1 MRKTKRLT
9 ALLLALVMALS
20 LCAGMAQAASSEE
33 EALGEVN
40 IFNGGTRLS
49 YLSINGKVQSFI
61 YTYFKY
67 PSVNGTVKE
76 IPAYCVNPTTKGVP
90 QSVAAGESIKY
101 LADQKAS
108 DPKIT
113 GIVANGYP
121 TRGLSELKLENKEQ
135 AYYATK
141 MALWCYILPGWNIN
155 NLKVNSSLTGVELQ
169 RAQKILAAAKDI
181 YTRGSWWTQNY
192 APSLTTETDREEA
205 YPVTINGVAYKQ
217 QVFTITSAT
226 WIANYAVKVGFAD
239 PSSVPAGTKIVDM
252 NNNEISTITTGT
264 DGGTYAGKCK
274 VLYPADSVAGESG
287 SVQLSFSA
295 NVYQYA
301 VFYASCAETG
311 KYGQLQ
317 HYMCDTDPTRS
328 MRLSAV
334 SSYGD
339 AQAPE
344 QPETGLEIV
353 KVDAGTNT
361 PLAGAV
367 FEVKAPSGDV
377 YGAYSTNDQGRI
389 LLDLRESGTYSVT
402 EITPPRYYLPAENPT
417 QTVTVS
423 YGEVAKVTFANEA
436 YGDLRIEKL
445 DAANGGGLYGAQV
458 QIRHI
463 ESGTT
468 RTGSTNMAGV
478 CQFTDLLPGAY
489 EIREIAAPIGYQL
502 DGQAHTVN
510 VVKGT
515 VTSYTLKNEA
525 NPGLR
530 IIKYDR
536 GSMETLPDV
545 SFNIYKDTVLI
556 GAFQTDQLGEI
567 LLTDLAPGT
576 YRVEETDT
584 GDDSHI
590 VNVMPQEI
598 ELAAGDGILQ
608 LVFFND
614 RKPGLH
620 LIKVDSADPSKVI
633 PNAVFEI
640 KSVDGS
646 FGPKEYTTQADGRID
661 LADLPA
667 GAYVVTEKS
676 CPGYEIDDAQR
687 IIQLDPNE
695 TGEFVFTNS
704 VKPSLQI
711 IKTSTDG
718 TPLAGVTFRIAKIAD
733 GSRYLD
739 RTTDAQGEIRLDGLE
754 PGVYSVKETAT
765 TANHIL
771 DRQEYHVELFAGKIS
786 TIVLQNDQR
795 PNLTV
800 YKHDADTGEPVP
812 GTVFSVRAAD
822 GHSVDEIRTGED
834 GSATLENLLPG
845 VYEISEKSVPAPYLL
860 DAAAQLVTLY
870 PNRDHTVY
878 FENHQKPGLTINKV
892 DSITKDP
899 VQGAKFHVT
908 YAGSNTFTGE
918 INDLGDYYTDENG
931 QILFTALKDG
941 WYKVTETE
949 PARGYAIKDPA
960 VQEFY
965 LAAGSS
971 KTVTFENTPL
981 SALIIKKVD
990 ADTGTMLQGARFEL
1004 RYLGGTSG
1012 TGGTVIGQYTTSAN
1026 GTIVVT
1032 GLAAGTYIVQET
1044 KAPSGYEI
1052 DETPQTVYLSG
1063 RDQDVVTV
1071 EFSNGRHGGLIV
1083 QKIDSVTRR
1092 PLPGAQFEVIAA
1104 DGSYVPDQGGAVSSN
1119 GIYTTDENGQIH
1131 IAGVKPGTTLVVTE
1145 TKAPDGYILD
1155 SAAQTVQINASDTQ
1169 TLTFTN
1175 TPIGGLTIIKTDEDS
1190 GRRISGVQMEVR
1202 RMNGEII
1209 GNYTT
1214 DSSGVIRLPEAD
1226 AGWYTVTEL
1235 KAAKGYRLDTT
1246 PHNIEVKD
1254 GQTATLTVT
1263 NHKQSGIII
1272 HKVDAGTGEGIY
1284 GATFLLYDANHNP
1297 IGEYTSDQDGYVYI
1311 DEGLEDGR
1319 YYLREIRA
1327 ADGYM
1332 ADDTLKTIYVRYGS
1346 TSEVRWENTAVKGQ
1360 IQIIKKSADDN
1371 PINGLPAGSLLEGA
1385 VFEIYDKAGNTVDTI
1400 RTDRNGRAVSKLL
1413 PLSRYSIREIKAPG
1427 CYAVNTTLMTAY
1439 LEYEGQIVTFEVE
1452 NSSVATGVS
1461 IKKTGY
1467 AQVMP
1472 GQPIRYTL
1480 TQIGNTSTVPLQ
1492 SFYWRDTLP
1501 AQVSMDKVVTGTYN
1515 QSLSYKVVYMT
1526 NLSGSYRTL
1535 ADNLSTAKNYVLDAR
1550 PAALGLAANER
1561 ITELMFVF
1569 GTVKAGF
1576 AQVETPY
1583 LYGTVVKGLANGSSF
1598 VNVADV
1604 GGIYNGQWIMG
1615 VSRWVT
1621 GVYAKTTVTLP
1632 KTGY

>member
-1 MRKTKRLT
+1 MTKTKRLT
-9 ALLLALVMALS
+9 ALLLALVMMLS
-20 LCAGMAQAASSEE
+20 LFTGAAQAASSEV

-40 IFNGGTRLS
+40 IFNGGTKLS
-49 YLSINGKVQSFI
+49 YLSINGRVQSFI

-67 PSVNGTVKE
+67 PSANGTVKE
-76 IPAYCVNPTTKGVP
+76 IPAYCVNPTTAGVP
-90 QSVAAGESIKY
+90 QSVAPGESIRY
-101 LADQKAS
+101 LAEQKAS

-155 NLKVNSSLTGVELQ
+155 NLKVNPSLTGVELQ

-181 YTRGSWWTQNY
+181 YTRGSWWTTNL
-192 APSLTTETDREEA
+192 APALTTAADREQA
-205 YPVTINGVAYKQ
+205 YPVTIDGVAYKQ

-226 WIANYAVKVGFAD
+226 WITNFAVQVAFAD

-252 NNNEISTITTGT
+252 NNNEISTITTSA
-264 DGGTYAGKCK
+264 DGGVYAGKCK

-287 SVQLSFSA
+287 SVQLTFTA

-301 VFYASCAETG
+301 VFYATCAETN

-317 HYMCDTDPTRS
+317 NYMCDTDPTRN

-334 SSYGD
+334 STYGD
-339 AQAPE
+339 TPDVDT
-344 QPETGLEIV
+344 PETGLEII

-377 YGAYSTNDQGRI
+377 YGTYSTDGQGRI
-389 LLDLRESGTYSVT
+389 LLDLRESGTYVVT

-463 ESGTT
+463 ETGATK
-468 RTGSTNMAGV
+468 TGSTNMAGV

-502 DGQAHTVN
+502 DSQVHTVN

-525 NPGLR
+525 KPGLR

-536 GSMETLPDV
+536 GSMETLPGV
-545 SFNIYKDTVLI
+545 SFSIYRDTVLI
-556 GAFQTDQLGEI
+556 GTYQTDQLGEI
-567 LLTDLAPGT
+567 LLTDLTPGT
-576 YRVEETDT
+576 YRVEEVDT

-598 ELAAGDGILQ
+598 ELEAGNGILQ

-620 LIKVDSADPSKVI
+620 LVKVDSADPSKVI
-633 PNAVFEI
+633 VGAVFEI

-646 FGPKEYTTQADGRID
+646 FGPKEFATLENGTID
-661 LADLPA
+661 LSDLPA
-667 GAYVVTEKS
+667 GAYVVTEKN

-704 VKPSLQI
+704 IKPSLQI
-711 IKTSTDG
+711 IKTSTGG

-765 TANHIL
+765 TAGHIL
-771 DRQEYHVELFAGKIS
+771 DRQEYHVELFAGKVS
-786 TIVLQNDQR
+786 TIALQNERR

-812 GTVFSVRAAD
+812 GTVFLVKAAD

-834 GSATLENLLPG
+834 GSATLQNLLPG

-860 DAAAQLVTLY
+860 DAAAQLATLY
-870 PNRDHTVY
+870 PSRDHTVY
-878 FENHQKPGLTINKV
+878 FENHQKPVLTINKI
-892 DSITKDP
+892 DSITKAP
-899 VQGAKFHVT
+899 IPHTKFQVW
-908 YAGSNTFTGE
+908 YLSDNTDTGE
-918 INDLGDYYTDENG
+918 MRDLGYYFTDENG
-931 QILFTALKDG
+931 QIQISRLTDG
-941 WYKVTETE
+941 WYRVTEVE
-949 PARGYAIKDPA
+949 PADGYEIKDPA
-960 VQEFY
+960 TQQFY
-965 LAAGSS
+965 LTAGTG
-971 KTVTFENTPL
+971 KTATFENTPL
-981 SALIIKKVD
+981 SGLVIKKVD
-990 ADTGTMLQGARFEL
+990 ADTGAVLQGAKFSL
-1004 RYLGGTSG
+1004 KYLSGVSG
-1012 TGGTVIGQYTTSAN
+1012 TGGTVIGEYTTGVN
-1026 GTIVVT
+1026 GTVT
-1032 GLAAGTYIVQET
+1032 VNRLDAGTYVVEEI
-1044 KAPSGYEI
+1044 KAPDGYEI
-1052 DETPQTVYLSG
+1052 SEGAKTVYITG
-1063 RDQDVVTV
+1063 NEQAVVTV
-1071 EFSNGRHGGLIV
+1071 EFADKAHGQLIV
-1083 QKIDSVTRR
+1083 QKLDSVTKK
-1092 PLPGAQFEVIAA
+1092 PLPGAVFEITTS
-1104 DGSYVPDQGGAVSSN
+1104 DGAYVPNAGGAVSSN
-1119 GIYTTDENGQIH
+1119 GIYTTDKNGQIR
-1131 IAGVKPGTTLVVTE
+1131 ITGVRPGATLVVTE

-1155 SAAQTVQINASDTQ
+1155 TTSQTVQVNASDTQ

-1190 GRRISGVQMEVR
+1190 GRRIPGVQMEVR

-1209 GNYTT
+1209 GTYTT
-1214 DSSGVIRLPEAD
+1214 DGNGVIRLPEAE

-1235 KAAKGYRLDTT
+1235 KAARGYRLDTT

-1254 GQTATLTVT
+1254 GRTATLTVT
-1263 NHKQSGIII
+1263 NHKASGILI
-1272 HKVDAGTGEGIY
+1272 HKVDANTGEGVY
-1284 GATFLLYDANHNP
+1284 GAAFLLYDASRNP
-1297 IGEYTSDQDGYVYI
+1297 IGEYISDQDGYVYI

-1327 ADGYM
+1327 ADGYIR
-1332 ADDTLKTIYVRYGS
+1332 DDTLKTIYIRYGS
-1346 TSEVRWENTAVKGQ
+1346 TTEVRWENTAVKGQ

-1371 PINGLPAGSLLEGA
+1371 PTNGLPAGTLLEGA

-1413 PLSRYSIREIKAPG
+1413 PLSRYTIREIKAPSH
-1427 CYAVNTTLMTAY
+1427 YTVNSAQMAAY

-1452 NSSVATGVS
+1452 NNSAATGVS

-1467 AQVMP
+1467 AEVMP

-1480 TQIGNTSTVPLQ
+1480 TQIGNTSTVPLN

-1501 AQVSMDKVVTGTYN
+1501 AQVILDKIVTGTYN
-1515 QSLSYKVVYMT
+1515 QSLSYKVVYKT
-1526 NLSGSYRTL
+1526 STSNGYLTL
-1535 ADNLSTAKNYVLDAR
+1535 ADNLSTARNYVLDAR

-1561 ITELMFVF
+1561 VTELMFVF
-1569 GTVKAGF
+1569 GAVKAGF
-1576 AQVETPY
+1576 GQVETPY
-1583 LYGTVVKGLANGSSF
+1583 TYGTVAKGLSNGTSF

-1604 GGIYNGQWIMG
+1604 GGLYNGQWIMG

>member
-1 MRKTKRLT
+1 MTKTKRLL
-9 ALLLALVMALS
+9 ALLLVLVMALS
-20 LCAGMAQAASSEE
+20 LFTGMAQAASSEE

-40 IFNGGTRLS
+40 IFNGGTKLS
-49 YLSINGKVQSFI
+49 YLSINGKVQSFV
-61 YTYFKY
+61 YTYFNY
-67 PSVNGTVKE
+67 PNANGTVKE

-90 QSVAAGESIKY
+90 QSVAAGESIRY
-101 LADQKAS
+101 LAEQKAS

-121 TRGLSELKLENKEQ
+121 TRGLGELKLENKEQ

-155 NLKVNSSLTGVELQ
+155 NLKVNSSLTGVELE

-181 YTRGSWWTQNY
+181 YTRGSWWTTNL
-192 APSLTTETDREEA
+192 APALTTEVDREEA
-205 YPVTINGVAYKQ
+205 YPVTINGVSYKQ
-217 QVFTITSAT
+217 QVFTIKSAT
-226 WIANYAVKVGFAD
+226 WICNYAVNVGFAD
-239 PSSVPAGTKIVDM
+239 PSSVPAGIKIVDM
-252 NNNEISTITTGT
+252 NNKEISTITTST

-274 VLYPADSVAGESG
+274 VLYPVDSVAGESG
-287 SVQLSFSA
+287 SVQLTFRT

-301 VFYASCAETG
+301 VFYASCAETN

-334 SSYGD
+334 STYGD
-339 AQAPE
+339 TQEPE
-344 QPETGLEIV
+344 TPETGLEII

-367 FEVKAPSGDV
+367 FEVKSPSGDV
-377 YGAYSTNDQGRI
+377 YGTYSTNDEGRI
-389 LLDLRESGTYSVT
+389 LLELRTSGIYVVT
-402 EITPPRYYLPAENPT
+402 EVTPPRYYLPAENPT

-423 YGEVAKVTFANEA
+423 YGEVAKVTFANVA

-445 DAANGGGLYGAQV
+445 DATNGGGLYGAQV

-463 ESGTT
+463 E
-468 RTGSTNMAGV
+468 TGATKTGVTNMAGV
-478 CQFTDLLPGAY
+478 CQFTNLLPGAY

-502 DGQAHTVN
+502 DSQAHTVN

-545 SFNIYKDTVLI
+545 SFNIYRDTVLI
-556 GAFQTDQLGEI
+556 GTFQTDQLGEI

-576 YRVEETDT
+576 YRVEEVDT
-584 GDDSHI
+584 GDDAHI

-620 LIKVDSADPSKVI
+620 LVKVDSTDPSKVI
-633 PNAVFEI
+633 PNTVFEI

-646 FGPKEYTTQADGRID
+646 FGPKEFTTLADGTID
-661 LADLPA
+661 LKSLPA
-667 GAYVVTEKS
+667 GAYMVTEKS

-704 VKPSLQI
+704 IKPSLQI
-711 IKTSTDG
+711 VKTSTDG
-718 TPLAGVTFRIAKIAD
+718 TALPGVTFHIAKIAD
-733 GSRYLD
+733 GSHYLD

-754 PGVYSVKETAT
+754 PGVYSVQETAT

-771 DRQEYHVELFAGKIS
+771 DWQEYHVELFAGKVS
-786 TIVLQNDQR
+786 TIVLQNEQR

-812 GTVFSVRAAD
+812 GTVFLVKAAD
-822 GHSVDEIRTGED
+822 GHSVDQIRTGED
-834 GSATLENLLPG
+834 GSATLRNLLPG
-845 VYEISEKSVPAPYLL
+845 VYEIIEKSVPSPYLL

-870 PNRDHTVY
+870 PSRDHTVY
-878 FENHQKPGLTINKV
+878 FENHQKPVLTINKI
-892 DSITKDP
+892 DSITKNP
-899 VQGAKFHVT
+899 ISHTKFQVWYLSNNT
-908 YAGSNTFTGE
+908 DAGE
-918 INDLGDYYTDENG
+918 MRDLGYYFTDENG
-931 QILFTALKDG
+931 QIQISRLTDG
-941 WYKVTETE
+941 WYRVTEVE
-949 PARGYAIKDPA
+949 PADGYAMKDPTT
-960 VQEFY
+960 QQFY
-965 LAAGSS
+965 LTAGTG

-981 SALIIKKVD
+981 SGLVIKKVD
-990 ADTGTMLQGARFEL
+990 ADTGAVLQGAKFSL
-1004 RYLGGTSG
+1004 KYLSGVSG
-1012 TGGTVIGQYTTSAN
+1012 TGGTVIGEYTTGVN
-1026 GTIVVT
+1026 GTVT
-1032 GLAAGTYIVQET
+1032 INRLDAGTYVVEEI
-1044 KAPSGYEI
+1044 KAPDGYEI
-1052 DETPQTVYLSG
+1052 SEGAKTVYITG
-1063 RDQDVVTV
+1063 NEQAVITV
-1071 EFSNGRHGGLIV
+1071 EFADKAHGQLIV
-1083 QKIDSVTRR
+1083 QKLDSVTKQ
-1092 PLPGAQFEVIAA
+1092 PLPGAVFEITTSGGA
-1104 DGSYVPDQGGAVSSN
+1104 YVPNAGGAISSN

-1131 IAGVKPGTTLVVTE
+1131 ITGVKPGTTLVVTE
-1145 TKAPDGYILD
+1145 TKAPEGYILD
-1155 SAAQTVQINASDTQ
+1155 TTSQTVAVNQSDTQ

-1190 GRRISGVQMEVR
+1190 GKRIPGVQMEVR
-1202 RMNGEII
+1202 RMNGEVI
-1209 GNYTT
+1209 GTYTT
-1214 DSSGVIRLPEAD
+1214 DGSGIIRLPEAD

-1235 KAAKGYRLDTT
+1235 KAAKGYQLDTT

-1263 NHKQSGIII
+1263 NHKASGILI
-1272 HKVDAGTGEGIY
+1272 HKVDANTGDGIY
-1284 GATFLLYDANHNP
+1284 GVTFLLYDANHNP
-1297 IGEYTSDQDGYVYI
+1297 IGEYTSDQDGYVYM
-1311 DEGLEDGR
+1311 DEGLTDGR
-1319 YYLREIRA
+1319 YYLREIKA
-1327 ADGYM
+1327 ADGYIR
-1332 ADDTLKTIYVRYGS
+1332 DDTLKTIYIRYGS
-1346 TSEVRWENTAVKGQ
+1346 TSEVRWENTAIKGQ
-1360 IQIIKKSADDN
+1360 IQIVKKSADDN
-1371 PINGLPAGSLLEGA
+1371 SINGLPAGSLLEGA
-1385 VFEIYDKAGNTVDTI
+1385 VFEIYDKAGNTVDTV
-1400 RTDRNGRAVSKLL
+1400 RTDKNGRAVSKLL
-1413 PLSRYSIREIKAPG
+1413 PLSRYTIREIKAPN
-1427 CYAVNTTLMTAY
+1427 YYSVNSTQMTAY

-1452 NSSVATGVS
+1452 NSSVNTGVS

-1467 AQVMP
+1467 TQVMP

-1480 TQIGNTSTVPLQ
+1480 TQIGNTSTVPLN

-1501 AQVSMDKVVTGTYN
+1501 AQVSLDKIVTGTYN
-1515 QSLSYKVVYMT
+1515 QSRSYKVVYKT
-1526 NLSGSYRTL
+1526 NTSNGYLTL
-1535 ADNLSTAKNYVLDAR
+1535 ADNLSTSKNYVLDAR
-1550 PAALGLAANER
+1550 PAALGLASNER
-1561 ITELMFVF
+1561 VTELMFVF

-1583 LYGTVVKGLANGSSF
+1583 IYGTVVKGLSNGSSF

-1604 GGIYNGQWIMG
+1604 GGLYNGQWIMG

-1621 GVYAKTTVTLP
+1621 SVYAKTTITLP